1 MMELETLSGAEMTAL
16 LGRLWWPFLRYSA
29 LLWVMPLFGDLLTTP
44 QVRILLALLLAAITA
59 PLLSSMPAV
68 EPFSLAALILT
79 LEQIIAGLLLGLMVQ
94 ILFTAL
100 TMLGQILSMQMGL
113 AMAVMNDPVNGQS
126 VPLLGQ
132 LMLILGALLFLSLD
146 GHLVAL
152 DVMVESFLAWQP
164 GSSLFELSLDRILTL
179 FGWLFGAALVLA
191 MPAVVAMLL
200 VNITFGVINRSAPTL
215 NIFSLGFPVGLLMG
229 MVCLLLSV
237 SGVPG
242 RFNEFTAYVLDEMR
256 VFLY

>member
-1 MMELETLSGAEMTAL
+1 MMGFEILDGAEMTAL

-29 LLWVMPLFGDLLTTP
+29 LLWVMPLFGDLLPTP
-44 QVRILLALLLAAITA
+44 QVRILLALSLAIITA
-59 PLLSSMPAV
+59 PLLPAMPSV
-68 EPFSLAALILT
+68 EPLSLAALVLT
-79 LEQIIAGLLLGLMVQ
+79 LEQITAGLLLGLMVQ

-100 TMLGQILSMQMGL
+100 TMLGQILSLQMGL
-113 AMAVMNDPVNGQS
+113 AMAVMNDPANGQS

-132 LMLILGALLFLSLD
+132 LMLILGAFLFLALD

-152 DVMVESFLAWQP
+152 DVMVESFFAWRP
-164 GSSLFELSLDRILTL
+164 GSGLFELSLDRILAL

-215 NIFSLGFPVGLLMG
+215 NIFSLGFPAGLLMG

-242 RFNEFTAYVLDEMR
+242 RFSEFTAYVLDEMR
-256 VFLY
+256 MILY